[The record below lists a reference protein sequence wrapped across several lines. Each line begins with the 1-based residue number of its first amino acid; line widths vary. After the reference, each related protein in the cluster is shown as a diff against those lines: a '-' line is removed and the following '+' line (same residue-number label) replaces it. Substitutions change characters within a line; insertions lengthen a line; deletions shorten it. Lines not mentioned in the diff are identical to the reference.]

1 MPDISSLQGTGLD
14 EGRSALEK
22 KKKNGVERGNQEE
35 AKTKPIT
42 LSFELW
48 SLLDQDYGEFT
59 VKCGW

>member
-1 MPDISSLQGTGLD
+1 MK
-14 EGRSALEK
+14 EGVPWR

-35 AKTKPIT
+35 AKTKPTT